1 MEECGNF
8 RVRKNHDGR
17 GRQPSKFNVFGVLL
31 KFTILYYFVLFLF
44 YILVPV
50 TFVTLILVKYI
61 KIVIIHY
68 NVYIYVY
75 IELYR
80 KIL

>member
-1 MEECGNF
+1 MEKYGNF
-8 RVRKNHDGR
+8 RVRKNHDGV
-17 GRQPSKFNVFGVLL
+17 GRQPSEINVFGVLL
-31 KFTILYYFVLFLF
+31 KFTILSYFELFLLS
-44 YILVPV
+44 ILVPV

-80 KIL
+80 KSL

>member
-1 MEECGNF
+1 MEKHGNF
-8 RVRKNHDGR
+8 RVRKNHDGW
-17 GRQPSKFNVFGVLL
+17 GRKPSEINVFGVMLN
-31 KFTILYYFVLFLF
+31 FTILSYFKIFLF
-44 YILVPV
+44 SILVPV